1 MSLNRTLSVLLVA
14 FCSLNAIAEDKVITA
29 AEQVAGIKKMC
40 AESGEAIKQRQA
52 EKPLFDRLGKRPK
65 IKILAQKLLA
75 AHSKNEKIGH
85 MFTHVKKD
93 QFIKNVTDFL
103 VMGTGGKANYK
114 GKDMVATHKH
124 LKITNADFLAAGGD
138 VQSVMKE
145 MKSGE
150 NEIQEVVCSLAS
162 FVPVVVVQE

>member
-1 MSLNRTLSVLLVA
+1 MNLIRTLSLLLIA
-14 FCSLNAIAEDKVITA
+14 FCSLTAVAEEKLPTA
-29 AEQVAGIKKMC
+29 AEQVAGIQKMC
-40 AESGEAIKQRQA
+40 ADSGEAIKQRQA
-52 EKPLFDRLGKRPK
+52 EKPLFERLGKRPK
-65 IKILAQKLLA
+65 IKVLAQKLLA

-93 QFIKNVTDFL
+93 LFVKNVTDFL

-114 GKDMVATHKH
+114 GKDMVAAHKH
-124 LKITNADFLAAGGD
+124 LKISNADFLAAGGD

-162 FVPVVVVQE
+162 FIPVVVVQQ